1 MTKKIKL
8 KKLDNVKSKVDASRL
23 IEKAE
28 GYIKKYSIIQYTL
41 IGFALFIL
49 AAVFTAQIK
58 TVSTTNELVKGKREA
73 DLIDEIT
80 KLRVDYTGLKE
91 DNLKNEKIVEE
102 YKNSSSNN
110 SSLIASM
117 KEELN
122 LAESL
127 SGLKTVEGE
136 GVIVT
141 VEDGDKILTGD
152 TNIET
157 ILVHDTDILT
167 IVNELKAAGAEA
179 ININGQRVIAT
190 TSIRCVGPVIQVNG
204 IKVAAPFY
212 IKAIGNSKYLESALN
227 IKGGII
233 DTYQAYGIKI
243 DLKREKKIT
252 IDKFDGTLKF
262 KVANVVD

>member
-8 KKLDNVKSKVDASRL
+8 KKLDNIKTKIDTSRF
-23 IEKAE
+23 IKQAE

-41 IGFALFIL
+41 IGFAIFIL
-49 AAVFTAQIK
+49 VAVFTAQLK
-58 TVSTTNELVKGKREA
+58 TVSTSDEIVKGKRES

-80 KLRVDYTGLKE
+80 KLRIQYTELKE
-91 DNLKNEKIVEE
+91 ESDKNEKIVEE
-102 YKNSSSNN
+102 YKNSASNN
-110 SSLIASM
+110 NSLIASM

-127 SGLKTVEGE
+127 AGLKTVEGE
-136 GVIVT
+136 GIIIT
-141 VEDGDKILTGD
+141 LEDGDKLVSQTD
-152 TNIET
+152 NIET
-157 ILVHDTDILT
+157 ILVHDTDISS
-167 IVNELKAAGAEA
+167 IVNELKAAGVEA
-179 ININGQRVIAT
+179 ISINGQRVIAT
-190 TSIRCVGPVIQVNG
+190 TAIRCVGPVIQVNG
-204 IKVAAPFY
+204 EKVAAPFY
-212 IKAIGNSKYLESALN
+212 IKAIGNSKKLESGLN

-233 DTYQAYGIKI
+233 DIYEGYGIKI